1 MPDVSSSMTG
11 HTSSR
16 LSSTGQEHSNTVTQI
31 VRQNVIGGAASVLD
45 RIESGRWECVVR
57 VHLFV
62 GALDNGA
69 QIRSRCSLGRSVEP
83 ERHSIA
89 MKSC

>member
-62 GALDNGA
+62 GALDNGLGGHPKPA
-69 QIRSRCSLGRSVEP
+69 ISRHRKTG
-83 ERHSIA
+83 H
-89 MKSC
+89 